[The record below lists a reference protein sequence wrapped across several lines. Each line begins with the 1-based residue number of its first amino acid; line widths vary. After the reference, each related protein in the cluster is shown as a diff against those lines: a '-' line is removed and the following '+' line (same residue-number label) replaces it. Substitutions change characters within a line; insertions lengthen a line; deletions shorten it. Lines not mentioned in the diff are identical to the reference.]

1 MRHHKKPLPRN
12 MSAADVLFDDG
23 LVDPDDATRITDLG
37 ESELGLSA
45 ESSPERG
52 SPPDGWRRG
61 PFDHE
66 RLEAYSVSRE
76 ALVLGDSVAQRLPA
90 EHAALAHELRR
101 SLLGSQLGV
110 AHGASRGGRD
120 RAERFHVA
128 RADVARAAS
137 ALDAARALDLVQ
149 ACDVEPVL
157 ELLGRLSA
165 MLVRLASKVEG
176 SR

>member
-1 MRHHKKPLPRN
+1 MRHDTKRTLGRS
-12 MSAADVLFDDG
+12 SAAAADFEDLLLED
-23 LVDPDDATRITDLG
+23 DDATRTTDLG
-37 ESELGLSA
+37 ESALGI
-45 ESSPERG
+45 SSDPPPERG

-61 PFDHE
+61 PFDHD

-90 EHAALAHELRR
+90 DHATLAHELRR
-101 SLLGSQLGV
+101 SLLCSQLGV

-128 RADVARAAS
+128 RAEVARAAS
-137 ALDAARALDLVQ
+137 ALDAATALGLVQ

-165 MLVRLASKVEG
+165 MLVRLAAKVDG
-176 SR
+176 AR